1 MKRIFPTIRHAL
13 RDSVLVRTALAMSVL
28 ALLSLGSIVIS
39 AVIADDISG
48 RANAVNVSGSLRFLS
63 FRTLSEVL
71 QPQRRDQALDTIKV
85 FERRLLGLERFVRTK
100 SRSESPSLREVQGL
114 LQRWN
119 TQVRDLELA
128 AVRGEDAALAQ
139 MAIEIPHFVDQID
152 RVVQLIE
159 HELEE
164 KARWLRLAQLGLLGC
179 IVVVSLLTIWMLR
192 RQLVLP
198 LAQLLHAAK
207 TVRQGSFSA
216 RVAHVSDD
224 ELGRLGQA
232 FNAMVG
238 EIATMYAHLEDKV
251 EEKTQAL
258 QRTNES
264 LELLYRVSQ
273 KLSASD
279 LTLDRVQ
286 EVLRE
291 VEGALELG
299 HSMICVSENHQLPAH
314 PIAGDLGADERRQLC
329 GRRDCEQCFR
339 TAQHPLLVQGVGAAT
354 DMAGGADGQAEM
366 IVVPLGDG
374 DHVHGVLPVLKA
386 DAAPLPLEK
395 LRIIET
401 VGHHVSN
408 ALISMRRA
416 EEKHRLAVMEE
427 RSVIARELHD
437 SIAQSL
443 SYLKIQVARLEKCL
457 DQGRDPRAI
466 ADELKQGLAG
476 AYRELRELIVT
487 FRLRVDERGLN
498 VALHE
503 TVAEFSQKLGF
514 AVRLSNSL
522 SGIVLSANEE
532 LHVLRIVREAL
543 SNIERHAQASAASV
557 AVSVDAFQAV
567 TVRVEDNGRGF
578 DPGRTPTHH
587 FGVNIMN
594 DRAMILAGQLDI
606 ASTPGQ
612 GTRIT
617 LQFLP
622 QKVRQAVPEL
632 E

>member
-13 RDSVLVRTALAMSVL
+13 QDSVLVRTALAMSVL
-28 ALLSLGSIVIS
+28 ALLSLGSIVVS
-39 AVIADDISG
+39 AAIADDISG

-63 FRTLSEVL
+63 YRTLSEVL
-71 QPQRRDQALDTIKV
+71 QPQRRGQAMDTIKV

-119 TQVRDLELA
+119 TQVRGLELA
-128 AVRGEDAALAQ
+128 AARGDDAALAQ
-139 MAIEIPHFVDQID
+139 MAIEVPNFVDQID

-198 LAQLLHAAK
+198 LAALLQAAK

-251 EEKTQAL
+251 EEKTREL

-279 LTLDRVQ
+279 LTLDQVQ
-286 EVLRE
+286 EVLSE
-291 VEGALELG
+291 VEAALELG
-299 HSMICVSENHQLPAH
+299 HSMICVSENNQLPAH
-314 PIAGDLGADERRQLC
+314 PISGDLSAQERHALC
-329 GRRDCEQCFR
+329 SRRDCGQCFLG
-339 TAQHPLLVQGVGAAT
+339 AQQPLAEQGRSSALV
-354 DMAGGADGQAEM
+354 
-366 IVVPLGDG
+366 IVPLGDG
-374 DHVHGVLPVLKA
+374 DHLRGVLPLLKA
-386 DAAPLPLEK
+386 PEQPLPVEK
-395 LRIIET
+395 VRIIET

-514 AVRLSNSL
+514 ALRLTNSL

-532 LHVLRIVREAL
+532 LHLLRIVREAL

-557 AVSVDAFQAV
+557 SISVDAFQSV
-567 TVRVEDNGRGF
+567 TVRIEDNGRGF
-578 DPGRTPTHH
+578 DPGHTPTHH

-594 DRAMILAGQLDI
+594 DRAMILAGRLDI
-606 ASTPGQ
+606 ASTPGE

>member
-1 MKRIFPTIRHAL
+1 MKRLFPTIRRAVQ
-13 RDSVLVRTALAMSVL
+13 DSVLRRMALAMGLL
-28 ALLSLGSIVIS
+28 ALLSLASIVIS
-39 AVIADDISG
+39 AVIAEDISG

-63 FRTLSEVL
+63 YRTLSEVL
-71 QPQRRDQALDTIKV
+71 QSDKREQALDTLKV
-85 FERRLLGLERFVRTK
+85 FERRLVGLERFVRSK
-100 SRSESPSLREVQGL
+100 SHRNAPSVREVQGV

-119 TQVRDLELA
+119 SQMRDLVLRA
-128 AVRGEDAALAQ
+128 AGGDPGARLQ
-139 MAIEIPHFVDQID
+139 MATEIPHFVDQID
-152 RVVQLIE
+152 QVVNLIE
-159 HELEE
+159 IELEQ
-164 KARWLRLAQLGLLGC
+164 KARWLRIVQLGLLGC
-179 IVVVSLLTIWMLR
+179 IVVVSGLTIWMLHR
-192 RQLVLP
+192 KLVKP
-198 LAQLLHAAK
+198 LAQLLEAAR
-207 TVRQGSFSA
+207 TVRQGSFSV
-216 RVAHVSDD
+216 RVAHVGGD

-251 EEKTQAL
+251 EEKTLAL

-291 VEGALELG
+291 VETALELG
-299 HSMICVSENHQLPAH
+299 HSMICVSENNQLPAH
-314 PIAGDLGADERRQLC
+314 PISGDLSAQERHVLC
-329 GRRDCEQCFR
+329 SRGDCGECFQSAQRPLSEQGGW
-339 TAQHPLLVQGVGAAT
+339 AQMV
-354 DMAGGADGQAEM
+354 
-366 IVVPLGDG
+366 IVPIGDG
-374 DHVHGVLPVLKA
+374 DHLRGVLPVLKTNEE
-386 DAAPLPLEK
+386 PLPLEK
-395 LRIIET
+395 ARIIET

-408 ALISMRRA
+408 ALINMRRA

-443 SYLKIQVARLEKCL
+443 SYLRIQVARLEKSL
-457 DQGRDPRAI
+457 EQGSDPLAI
-466 ADELKQGLAG
+466 TDEIKRGLSG

-487 FRLRVDERGLN
+487 FRLRADERGLN

-503 TVAEFSQKLGF
+503 MVVEFSHKLGF
-514 AVRLSNSL
+514 PVRLDNAL
-522 SGIVLSANEE
+522 SGMVLSANEE

-543 SNIERHAQASAASV
+543 SNIERHAQASAAEV
-557 AVSVDAFQAV
+557 AISVDAFQSV
-567 TVRVEDNGRGF
+567 TVRVGDNGRGF
-578 DPGRTPTHH
+578 DPARTPSHH
-587 FGVNIMN
+587 FGVNIMS
-594 DRAMILAGQLDI
+594 DRAMILAGRLDI
-606 ASTPGQ
+606 DSMPGS

-622 QKVRQAVPEL
+622 QKVRQAVPEI

>member
-1 MKRIFPTIRHAL
+1 MKRIFPTIAHAL
-13 RDSVLVRTALAMSVL
+13 QDSVLVRTAIAMSVL

-63 FRTLSEVL
+63 YRTLSEVL
-71 QPQRRDQALDTIKV
+71 QPERRAQASDTIKV
-85 FERRLLGLERFVRTK
+85 FERRLLGLERFLRSK
-100 SRSESPSLREVQGL
+100 SRSENPSHSLRAVQTL

-119 TQVRDLELA
+119 TQVRILELA
-128 AVRGEDAALAQ
+128 AARGDPGAVNQLAL
-139 MAIEIPHFVDQID
+139 EIPAFVDQID
-152 RVVQLIE
+152 QVVHLIEVELEHQASWLRVVQLV
-159 HELEE
+159 
-164 KARWLRLAQLGLLGC
+164 LLGC
-179 IVVVSLLTIWMLR
+179 IVVVSLLTIWLLHS
-192 RQLVLP
+192 QLVQP
-198 LAQLLHAAK
+198 LAQLLEAAR
-207 TVRQGSFSA
+207 TVSQGSFSA
-216 RVAHVSDD
+216 RVAHVGED
-224 ELGRLGQA
+224 ELGRVGQA

-238 EIATMYAHLEDKV
+238 EIAAMYTHLADKV
-251 EEKTQAL
+251 EEKTREL

-279 LTLDRVQ
+279 LTLDQVQ

-291 VEGALELG
+291 VEVALELG
-299 HSMICVSENHQLPAH
+299 HSMICVSENNQLPAH
-314 PIAGDLGADERRQLC
+314 TVSGDLSLEERHALC
-329 GRRDCEQCFR
+329 SRRDCGECFLN
-339 TAQHPLLVQGVGAAT
+339 AQQPLLEQGRTSSALL
-354 DMAGGADGQAEM
+354 
-366 IVVPLGDG
+366 IVPIGDG
-374 DHVHGVLPVLKA
+374 DHLRGVLPVLKVQ
-386 DAAPLPLEK
+386 DQGLPLEK
-395 LRIIET
+395 ARIIET

-408 ALISMRRA
+408 ALINMRRA

-443 SYLKIQVARLEKCL
+443 SYLKIQVTRLEKSL

-466 ADELKQGLAG
+466 TEELKQGLSG

-498 VALHE
+498 MALHD

-514 AVRLSNSL
+514 PVRLSNAL

-532 LHVLRIVREAL
+532 LHLLRIVREAL

-557 AVSVDAFQAV
+557 AISIDAFQAV
-567 TVRVEDNGRGF
+567 TVRIEDNGRGF
-578 DPGRTPTHH
+578 DPAHTPANH
-587 FGVNIMN
+587 FGVNIMS

-606 ASTPGQ
+606 ESTPGA
-612 GTRIT
+612 GTRIK